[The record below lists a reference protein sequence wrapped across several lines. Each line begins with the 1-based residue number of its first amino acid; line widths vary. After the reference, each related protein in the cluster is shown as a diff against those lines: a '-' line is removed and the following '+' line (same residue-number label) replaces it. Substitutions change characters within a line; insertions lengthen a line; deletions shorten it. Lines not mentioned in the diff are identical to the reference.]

1 MQIPVVLDIICSG
14 LIKVRCDKKSR
25 KSQLS
30 LKIQGSSTKR
40 PMHTIEEYIL
50 VVDDDASIRFYL
62 SALLKKHGLPVIACE
77 SAEEAMPYIRDE
89 QITVV
94 LTDIK
99 MPNVSGLEL
108 LHEIRQMNAEIP
120 VILMT
125 GNADLELA
133 IEALNKGALSFLTKP
148 INREY
153 LISAINRGL
162 ERRRLIQSERNY
174 MINLE
179 DTVLR
184 KTRELED
191 TAMMATKLSIE
202 LIQRL
207 SSVAESRD
215 SYAGAHI
222 ARIGLYSRRLAD
234 AMGMYRDFIET
245 VAVASALHDIGKIA
259 IPDKV
264 LLKKASLNRE
274 EWEVMREHTTIGHKI
289 LSGSSHPTI
298 QMASSIAIG
307 HHELWTGM
315 GYPKGLKGK
324 DIPIEARIVTL
335 ADHYDALRSVR
346 SYKDAL
352 NHNEAY
358 RIITEGDGR
367 TAPEHF
373 DPEVLAAFVEIA
385 PQFEEIFATNQD

>member
-1 MQIPVVLDIICSG
+1 
-14 LIKVRCDKKSR
+14 
-25 KSQLS
+25 
-30 LKIQGSSTKR
+30 
-40 PMHTIEEYIL
+40 MHTIEEYIL

-89 QITVV
+89 QVTVV

-234 AMGMYRDFIET
+234 AMGMYHDFIET